1 MTFIVQTQINVVF
14 DDRQSEFDGFEPLT
28 VRLTLRVDLNF
39 RNQMLHQLFAFKGI
53 HHIVE
58 LFKANE
64 NFVNVIACDFI
75 RFDSL
80 LLCTGIHQVVFC
92 FLDFIVHPVKPL
104 VKVRFA
110 DDVVAVI
117 RVKCVDLLHNF
128 GLDGI
133 ILPQL
138 LFSGSN
144 FLFNGSG
151 VHFAID
157 LLLHHGGKLWIAD

>member
-1 MTFIVQTQINVVF
+1 MF
-14 DDRQSEFDGFEPLT
+14 
-28 VRLTLRVDLNF
+28 
-39 RNQMLHQLFAFKGI
+39 HQLFTFKGI
-53 HHIVE
+53 HNIVK
-58 LFKANE
+58 LFKADE
-64 NFVNVIACDFI
+64 NLVNVVAGNFI

-80 LLCTGIHQVVFC
+80 LLCTGIHQIVFG
-92 FLDFIVHPVKPL
+92 FLDFIVHLVKPL

-117 RVKCVDLLHNF
+117 RIKCVDLLHDF
-128 GLDGI
+128 GFDGV